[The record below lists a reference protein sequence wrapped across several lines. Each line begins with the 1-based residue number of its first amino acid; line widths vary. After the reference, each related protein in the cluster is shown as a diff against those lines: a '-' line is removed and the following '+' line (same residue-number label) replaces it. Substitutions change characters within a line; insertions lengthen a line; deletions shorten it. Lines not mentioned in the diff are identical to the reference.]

1 MSKKDD
7 MPIPTI
13 ALDPRVE
20 AELRDWIAKFHPISN
35 FREMKEYMNKLRH
48 CLLGGVIAPELFT
61 KMIYSAQ
68 VETVVMRE
76 ALIEGGGLQL
86 TDAVKNRNTFARM
99 TDDELRDYL
108 AESNTVKRIEMI
120 NTLDRKGQIVDAEL
134 VQEVPVIKIK
144 TIKPQQVSRAV
155 KDATP
160 QNGLLAKP
168 PSAPPPQK
176 YEDDDECPI

>member
-1 MSKKDD
+1 MAKDNEVVV
-7 MPIPTI
+7 TI
-13 ALDPRVE
+13 NLDPRVE
-20 AELRDWIAKFHPISN
+20 AELREWITKFHPISN

-48 CLLGGVIAPELFT
+48 CLLGGIVDAALFT

-86 TDAVKNRNTFARM
+86 TDAAKNRNTFARM

-144 TIKPQQVSRAV
+144 TIKNVSRAV

-160 QNGLLAKP
+160 QNGLLSKP
-168 PSAPPPQK
+168 PSAPPPQNK
-176 YEDDDECPI
+176 DDDECPI